1 MLQGALTTSTLV
13 ARVIEDAKS
22 KADYIVPA
30 SNVEMMDDTNAITW
44 GSDDTAVYNEIMTP
58 LAENQLHTYLHLPSR
73 FVDMLRTDAPDLI
86 RTNVNRLLQTKGDDK
101 RMLRT
106 LNGQV
111 RAWLS
116 NGYHRLDYV
125 DVLKRVLP
133 MVQEAGYQIT
143 SAQVTDNRLYLH
155 AVSPKAEGEI
165 RLHDPVRFGWVI
177 SDSEVGKGRL
187 SIQLFMERLVCTNG
201 MIVPEFSKRRA
212 HIGGRVDA
220 DDEYLVAVSSETT
233 KAADDALW
241 FGLRDHIKEFSTPE
255 GIKRIMDR
263 LKEQTEAPV
272 SGDPKAVV
280 EVLANKFLLNE
291 KESTDVL
298 YNFLEGQD
306 RTRFGLSNAITAVA
320 NHYGHDYDRGVEI
333 EQIGGQVLMS
343 DAAEWKAIS
352 TAKA

>member
-1 MLQGALTTSTLV
+1 MLQGVATTSTLV
-13 ARVIEDAKS
+13 TRVLEDAMS
-22 KADYIVPA
+22 KKDYIVPA
-30 SNVEMMDDTNAITW
+30 SNVEMVDDTDAITW
-44 GSDDTAVYNEIMTP
+44 GSDDTVVYNESMTP
-58 LAENQLHTYLHLPSR
+58 LAESQLHTYLHLPSR
-73 FVDMLRTDAPDLI
+73 FVDMLRAEAPDLI
-86 RTNVNRLLQTKGDDK
+86 RTNVNRLLQTKGDDR

-106 LNGQV
+106 LHGQV

-125 DVLKRVLP
+125 DVLQRVLP
-133 MVQEAGYQIT
+133 MVQESGYQIM
-143 SAQVTDNRLYLH
+143 SAQVTDTRLYLH

-187 SIQLFMERLVCTNG
+187 SIQLFMHRLVCLNG

-241 FGLRDHIKEFSTPE
+241 LGVRDHIKEFSTPE

-263 LKEQTEAPV
+263 LKEQTDAPV
-272 SGDPKAVV
+272 GGDPKAVV

-291 KESTDVL
+291 QESTDVL
-298 YNFLEGQD
+298 YNFLEGND

-320 NHYGHDYDRGVEI
+320 NHYEGDYDRGVEL